1 MVNSGGLWRLIV
13 FYGEYKHNIDNK
25 GRLIIPAKF
34 RVILKDKYIEKFYVT
49 RGLERCLF
57 VFTENDWNLLE
68 QKFKNLPLTQSTAR
82 TFSRLLFSGAYE
94 ATCDRQGRI
103 LIPNHLLQYAHITKE
118 VLIIGVS
125 NRIEIWD
132 VATWEEFSKVSIN
145 DFERIAE
152 ELVERGI

>member
-1 MVNSGGLWRLIV
+1 M
-13 FYGEYKHNIDNK
+13 FYGEYKHNIDSK

-34 RVILKDKYIEKFYVT
+34 RLILKDKYIEKFYVT

-57 VFTENDWNLLE
+57 VFTENDWSLLE
-68 QKFKNLPLTQSTAR
+68 QKFKSLPLTQATAR

-94 ATCDRQGRI
+94 AACDRQGRI
-103 LIPNHLLQYAHITKE
+103 LIPNHLLQYARITKE

-132 VATWEEFSKVSIN
+132 AATWDEFAKVSIN
-145 DFERIAE
+145 DFERISE

>member
-1 MVNSGGLWRLIV
+1 M
-13 FYGEYKHNIDNK
+13 FYGEFRHSIDNK
-25 GRLIIPAKF
+25 GRLIIPARF
-34 RVILKDKYIEKFYVT
+34 RLVIKDKYIEKFYVT

-82 TFSRLLFSGAYE
+82 AFSRLLFSGAYE
-94 ATCDRQGRI
+94 ATCDKQGRI
-103 LIPNHLLQYAHITKE
+103 LIPSHLLQYARITKD

-132 VATWEEFSKVSIN
+132 VNTWEEFSKTSIE

-152 ELVERGI
+152 ELVEKGI

>member
-1 MVNSGGLWRLIV
+1 M
-13 FYGEYKHNIDNK
+13 FYGEFRHNIDSK

-34 RVILKDKYIEKFYVT
+34 RLIIKDKYIEKFYVT

-82 TFSRLLFSGAYE
+82 AFSRLLFSGAYE
-94 ATCDRQGRI
+94 ATCDKQGRI
-103 LIPNHLLQYAHITKE
+103 LIPNHLLQYARITKD
-118 VLIIGVS
+118 VLILGVS
-125 NRIEIWD
+125 SRIEIWD
-132 VATWEEFSKVSIN
+132 ANTWEELSRTSIN

>member
-1 MVNSGGLWRLIV
+1 M
-13 FYGEYKHNIDNK
+13 FYGEYKHNIDSK

-34 RVILKDKYIEKFYVT
+34 RLVLKDKYIEKFYVT

-68 QKFKNLPLTQSTAR
+68 QKFKSLPLTQATAR

-94 ATCDRQGRI
+94 AACDRQGRI

-125 NRIEIWD
+125 SRIEIWD
-132 VATWEEFSKVSIN
+132 SATWGEFSKVSIN
-145 DFERIAE
+145 DFERISE

>member
-1 MVNSGGLWRLIV
+1 M
-13 FYGEYKHNIDNK
+13 FYGEYRHNIDNK

-34 RVILKDKYIEKFYVT
+34 RMVLKDKYIEKFYVT

-57 VFTENDWNLLE
+57 VFTENDWNYLE
-68 QKFKNLPLTQSTAR
+68 QKFKSLPLTQATAR
-82 TFSRLLFSGAYE
+82 AFSRLLFSGAYE
-94 ATCDRQGRI
+94 ATCDKQGRI

-132 VATWEEFSKVSIN
+132 TKTWDDFSKVSIN
-145 DFERIAE
+145 DYERIAE
-152 ELVERGI
+152 ELVEKGI

>member
-1 MVNSGGLWRLIV
+1 M
-13 FYGEYKHNIDNK
+13 FYGEYRHNIDNK

-34 RVILKDKYIEKFYVT
+34 RLVLKDKYIDKFYVT

-68 QKFKNLPLTQSTAR
+68 QKFKSLPLTQATAR
-82 TFSRLLFSGAYE
+82 AFSRLLFSGAYE
-94 ATCDRQGRI
+94 AKCDRQGRI
-103 LIPNHLLQYAHITKE
+103 LIPNHLLKYAHITKE

-132 VATWEEFSKVSIN
+132 VGTWGQFSQISIN
-145 DFERIAE
+145 DYERIAE

>member
-1 MVNSGGLWRLIV
+1 M
-13 FYGEYKHNIDNK
+13 FYGEYRHSIDNK

-34 RVILKDKYIEKFYVT
+34 RTVIKDKFIDKFYIA

-57 VFTENDWNLLE
+57 VFTENDWNILE
-68 QKFKNLPLTQSTAR
+68 QKFRNLPLTQHTAR
-82 TFSRLLFSGAYE
+82 AFSRLLFSGAYE

-103 LIPNHLLQYAHITKE
+103 LIPNHLLQYAHINKD

-132 VATWEEFSKVSIN
+132 VATWEKFSQVSLN
-145 DFERIAE
+145 DYERIAE
-152 ELVERGI
+152 ELVEKGI